1 MALCPTAIKNHIHSS
16 RELCRMP
23 GVGGKANNL
32 EQEKESKSCSDP
44 LNAKMI
50 LVAEFERAGATQW
63 PLNLYPPKEPEC

>member
-1 MALCPTAIKNHIHSS
+1 
-16 RELCRMP
+16 MP

-32 EQEKESKSCSDP
+32 EQEKESKSRSDP